1 MPLPTGIWKAN
12 VNGTEIDLSIDVLNQ
27 QSVFLGQFLGAAFK
41 GFWDESTQSVAF
53 TVTVIFEGSAAVTA
67 SFGGHLFRS
76 PTNPEPGRDVVATIA
91 GSLHMSVGN
100 IPPGTF
106 PAIGTSRRNV
116 FGWFARITELQ

>member
-12 VNGTEIDLSIDVLNQ
+12 VNGTEIDLTINAPNQ
-27 QSVFLGQFLGAAFK
+27 QSVFFGQFLGAEFK

-53 TVTVIFEGSAAVTA
+53 TVNVIFEGSTPVTA

-76 PTNPEPGRDVVATIA
+76 PTNAEPGRDVVATIA
-91 GSLHMSVGN
+91 GSLHMSVGH
-100 IPPGTF
+100 ISPGTF

-116 FGWFARITELQ
+116 FGWFAQITEVQ